1 MRLGIVQSVVK
12 QSVNFSC
19 VQILLY
25 GRHVFMG
32 YLNNEEKT
40 MEAIDDEGWVHSG
53 DIGRI
58 DQVESLGTEICCS
71 TACCVA
77 LFFISIL

>member
-1 MRLGIVQSVVK
+1 
-12 QSVNFSC
+12 
-19 VQILLY
+19 
-25 GRHVFMG
+25 MG

-58 DQVESLGTEICCS
+58 DQVESLGTEIYCS

-77 LFFISIL
+77 SFFISIL

>member
-1 MRLGIVQSVVK
+1 
-12 QSVNFSC
+12 
-19 VQILLY
+19 
-25 GRHVFMG
+25 MG

-58 DQVESLGTEICCS
+58 DQVESCGTEVYCS

-77 LFFISIL
+77 SFFISIL